1 MTQQPTDDE
10 AGVSTPDTGRRKRR
24 RAPGRD
30 RDHLSPRR
38 GRQIKLRYTDAEYAA
53 IARAARHAGLTPT
66 GYAADAALAAATE
79 AAAPTLAPWRSALQ
93 ELMQARNQ
101 VRRVGTNINQAA
113 RTINADGEAPV
124 WLQQAAAITTRSITR
139 LDTAAEALH
148 ALGRSAAA
156 GTPRRARSGPSHQ
169 GLSSGEASQLR

>member
-1 MTQQPTDDE
+1 
-10 AGVSTPDTGRRKRR
+10 
-24 RAPGRD
+24 
-30 RDHLSPRR
+30 
-38 GRQIKLRYTDAEYAA
+38 
-53 IARAARHAGLTPT
+53 
-66 GYAADAALAAATE
+66 
-79 AAAPTLAPWRSALQ
+79 
-93 ELMQARNQ
+93 MQARNQ

-113 RTINADGEAPV
+113 RTINADGDEPI

-156 GTPRRARSGPSHQ
+156 GTPRRARSGPSDQ